1 MESFIQSTS
10 LKMWDIFEND
20 FDFKPR
26 GNWTEKEKNL
36 FSLNIRAMQILYKGL
51 AENDFQKIKHCSSAR
66 DIWNTRDV
74 IYASNPS
81 LESTAVQSSTRAL
94 CGSSTD
100 ELLEGDIEEAGFS
113 EESIHFC
120 LEDSES
126 EVSGSEL
133 ELSELQDAYNELYT
147 EYCKLAKE
155 LLGLKEK
162 DRKLEKLIS
171 SSTSKV
177 SKVSFKELVVPIAS
191 PLSAG
196 KTSTC
201 LEKCF
206 DCKHVLKEKEKLSKE
221 TEISKEQKAFLKKT
235 NHDNDRK
242 PHFDYH
248 SIICHYCG
256 RLGHIS
262 HTCSLRR
269 NSNVRNK
276 FVWIPK
282 GQVRSSANHVGPK
295 YKWVPKHP
303 PSALLVQERSRVPL
317 ASKKRTHGDVTAA
330 TTWCNHKKQCATI
343 RNKDFVSGISY
354 HRVPFNYPEKNKRER
369 MSQPT
374 WRKPMNP
381 VSPKKV
387 LQAKDKY
394 RRSPWVSKGSL
405 KVEACNSK
413 ISYANVRWTY

>member
-1 MESFIQSTS
+1 
-10 LKMWDIFEND
+10 
-20 FDFKPR
+20 
-26 GNWTEKEKNL
+26 
-36 FSLNIRAMQILYKGL
+36 MQILYKSL
-51 AENDFQKIKHCSSAR
+51 TENDFQKIKHCSSAR
-66 DIWNTRDV
+66 DIWNTLDV

-81 LESTAVQSSTRAL
+81 LEKTAIQSSTRAS

-100 ELLEGDIEEAGFS
+100 ELLEADIEEAGFS
-113 EESIHFC
+113 EESIHLC

-126 EVSGSEL
+126 EVSGSEI
-133 ELSELQDAYNELYT
+133 ELSDLQDAYNELYT
-147 EYCKLAKE
+147 EYCKLAIE

-177 SKVSFKELVVPIAS
+177 SEVSFKELVVPIAS
-191 PLSAG
+191 PLSAE

-201 LEKCF
+201 LGKCF

-221 TEISKEQKAFLKKT
+221 QKAFLKKT

-242 PHFDYH
+242 SHFDYH

-282 GQVRSSANHVGPK
+282 GQVRSSANQVGPK

-317 ASKKRTHGDVTAA
+317 TPKERTRGDATA
-330 TTWCNHKKQCATI
+330 
-343 RNKDFVSGISY
+343 
-354 HRVPFNYPEKNKRER
+354 E
-369 MSQPT
+369 
-374 WRKPMNP
+374 NP
-381 VSPKKV
+381 
-387 LQAKDKY
+387 
-394 RRSPWVSKGSL
+394 
-405 KVEACNSK
+405 
-413 ISYANVRWTY
+413 